1 MNGADLAIIGALIV
15 GASGLV
21 TAIATYKQAA
31 TKAQMDLVTS
41 TMAILKSE
49 NDRLSLKVQHLEDE
63 LEERDGSFARV
74 KEWAELLVAQVR
86 SLGGTP
92 LPMPT
97 RERTKPRGQGK
108 TTR

>member
-1 MNGADLAIIGALIV
+1 MSGADLAIIGALLV

-49 NDRLSLKVQHLEDE
+49 NDRLSAKLQHLEDE
-63 LEERDGSFARV
+63 IEERDGSYAKL

-86 SLGGTP
+86 SLGGIP
-92 LPMPT
+92 IPFPE
-97 RERTKPRGQGK
+97 REKTKPRAKGAK
-108 TTR
+108 

>member
-1 MNGADLAIIGALIV
+1 MSGADLAIIGALLV

-49 NDRLSLKVQHLEDE
+49 NDRLSVKLQHLEDE
-63 LEERDGSFARV
+63 IEERDGSYAKL

-86 SLGGTP
+86 SLGGIP
-92 LPMPT
+92 IPFPE
-97 RERTKPRGQGK
+97 REKTKPRTKGAK
-108 TTR
+108 